1 MAVVAP
7 LDEAERVLT
16 LQLALKCSDL
26 GHISTSLPVHLRWV
40 AGLEEE
46 VGGRYAGGSV

>member
-1 MAVVAP
+1 MPAKLTVP

-26 GHISTSLPVHLRWV
+26 GHTTASLPTHLQWV
-40 AGLEEE
+40 LVLEEE
-46 VGGRYAGGSV
+46 VR